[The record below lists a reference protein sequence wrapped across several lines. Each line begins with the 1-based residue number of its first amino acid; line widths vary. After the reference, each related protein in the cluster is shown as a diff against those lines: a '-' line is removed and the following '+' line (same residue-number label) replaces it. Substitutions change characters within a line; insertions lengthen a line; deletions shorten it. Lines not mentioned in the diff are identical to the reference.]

1 MLHQPRVDNFSF
13 GSGLMHSR
21 FEGCF
26 LLFIDHC
33 QPAKYLN
40 KQKGGNLV
48 KSQKLKSWHPL
59 VVVYNVST
67 NRICL
72 LLLLLLPSIPDAKSQ
87 EMTFR
92 PFRPSP
98 HLYVNILLSL
108 LTYMSYLALTLSACL
123 CLTPLTWLLLS
134 YPFIVIKVCNTSI
147 RSFKIGCQAH
157 IHEII

>member
-98 HLYVNILLSL
+98 HLYVNILLTSSIQMFSTYLYVLLGTHSICMSL
-108 LTYMSYLALTLSACL
+108 FDSSDLTSSFLSF
-123 CLTPLTWLLLS
+123 
-134 YPFIVIKVCNTSI
+134 Y
-147 RSFKIGCQAH
+147 RY
-157 IHEII
+157 